1 METEDKDKKCSR
13 RTKSYDET
21 ELKTAERY
29 TLGIKKCK
37 MYFYGVMFSDAV
49 LANLHSC
56 DQLLNFFCPIQL
68 VLTVV
73 AKISIKKASSTST
86 YVL

>member
-1 METEDKDKKCSR
+1 M
-13 RTKSYDET
+13 
-21 ELKTAERY
+21 
-29 TLGIKKCK
+29 GIKKCK
-37 MYFYGVMFSDAV
+37 MYFNRVMFSDAV

-56 DQLLNFFCPIQL
+56 DQLLNLFCSIQL

-73 AKISIKKASSTST
+73 AKISIKRASSTST